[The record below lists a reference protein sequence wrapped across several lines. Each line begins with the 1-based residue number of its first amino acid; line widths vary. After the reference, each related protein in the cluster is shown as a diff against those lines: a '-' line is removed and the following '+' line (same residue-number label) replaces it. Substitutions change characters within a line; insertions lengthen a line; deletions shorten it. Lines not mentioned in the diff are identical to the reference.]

1 MRLPG
6 YLIAFMLA
14 VLLASTTPVGTGAGT
29 HQFDLLHPLFAHLHL
44 VDGRW
49 LTHEQLAQRVTPVET
64 RTSPGPALGAGNS
77 AGSAD
82 GALGI
87 GPIAPGEV
95 FDIRVTTPV
104 EFVLQHV
111 RTPSGNV
118 EAPPD
123 PPPL

>member
-1 MRLPG
+1 MKDCPSPKSSRLPRTWRPCNRKVQPSEALSHTGTTRAMRLPG

-82 GALGI
+82 GALG
-87 GPIAPGEV
+87 
-95 FDIRVTTPV
+95 
-104 EFVLQHV
+104 
-111 RTPSGNV
+111 
-118 EAPPD
+118 
-123 PPPL
+123 